1 MILIYCVDKRY
12 GLLFN
17 NRRQSRDR
25 LLIERI
31 MSFANGKMFINEF
44 SKKLFDGYCVT
55 VSDDF
60 LEIAKDGE
68 YCFVENA
75 DADIRKAEKVILYK
89 WNRHYP
95 SDKKFS
101 FDLNKEGFAL
111 VSTDEFKG
119 SSHDKIT
126 EEVYVKGV

>member
-1 MILIYCVDKRY
+1 MILIYCIDERN

-25 LLIERI
+25 LLIERV

-55 VSDDF
+55 VSDEF
-60 LEIAKDGE
+60 LEMAKDGD

-75 DADIRKAEKVILYK
+75 DAEIRKAEKVILYK

-95 SDKKFS
+95 SDKKFT
-101 FDLNKEGFAL
+101 FDLKKEGFTL
-111 VSTDEFKG
+111 VSTDNFKG

>member
-1 MILIYCVDKRY
+1 MILIYCIDERN

-44 SKKLFDGYCVT
+44 SKKLFSEFAVT
-55 VSDDF
+55 VSDEF
-60 LEIAKDGE
+60 LEMAKDGD

-75 DADIRKAEKVILYK
+75 DAEIRKAEKVILYK

-95 SDKKFS
+95 SDKKFT
-101 FDLNKEGFAL
+101 FDLKKEGFTL
-111 VSTDEFKG
+111 VSTDNFKG

>member
-1 MILIYCVDKRY
+1 MILIYCIDERN

-25 LLIERI
+25 LLIERV

-55 VSDDF
+55 VSDEF
-60 LEIAKDGE
+60 LEMAKDGD

-89 WNRHYP
+89 WNKHYP
-95 SDKKFS
+95 SDKKFT
-101 FDLNKEGFAL
+101 FDLKKEGFTL
-111 VSTDEFKG
+111 VSTDNFKG

>member
-101 FDLNKEGFAL
+101 FDLNKEGFTL

>member
-1 MILIYCVDKRY
+1 MILIYCIDERN

-25 LLIERI
+25 LLIERV
-31 MSFANGKMFINEF
+31 MNYADGKMYINDF
-44 SKKLFDGYCVT
+44 SKKLFDNYAVNI
-55 VSDDF
+55 SDDF
-60 LEIAKDGE
+60 LEIAKDGD

-95 SDKKFS
+95 SDKKFT
-101 FDLNKEGFAL
+101 FDLKKEGFSL
-111 VSTDEFKG
+111 VSTEDFEG

-126 EEVYVKGV
+126 EEIYCKGV